1 MADATRRRGRPKLR
15 TRRRRRQNAP
25 PPTFRVGE
33 LERIYVVLI
42 GTNNLGGG
50 MDPAQTVR
58 GIDAVGRAILRLHG
72 EAVLPLSILPNASDM
87 KSTSMMSAWESFN
100 SDSAMFT
107 SRSTEVSVMGVS
119 RIGFRCGD
127 LPLL

>member
-1 MADATRRRGRPKLR
+1 VTFFNDGD
-15 TRRRRRQNAP
+15 P
-25 PPTFRVGE
+25 PPALFSDNEAAVPA
-33 LERIYVVLI
+33 LESKLSR
-42 GTNNLGGG
+42 
-50 MDPAQTVR
+50 
-58 GIDAVGRAILRLHG
+58 G
-72 EAVLPLSILPNASDM
+72 EAVLPLPLSILPNASDM